1 MLYKLHGKL
10 DRREFKMKNTLT
22 MHLGMII
29 VGIIAS
35 MLLITSV
42 ATYNTA
48 YDELYKAAGIEAYG
62 CANITTGLIQPDDV
76 KKLIAGD
83 TSTIDKVSEQ
93 LNWTTAHKDIFET
106 QYIIDLDG
114 KLLAV
119 DDNLKEDGFKAG
131 DQFYIDKDAIAML
144 VEMQHSSY
152 SEAYEFAG
160 LERLSGYAP
169 IFEDHDPSKDI
180 IAISVIDF
188 DASIVTDR
196 TWDVVSGGILISLI
210 PLMLASLITLY
221 LIRRKTKPL
230 SALIAHAAEIA
241 KGNLTVK
248 DTHFTSKDEVGD
260 LSRTL
265 NTLASN
271 LRDII
276 GTIQKTSVQLTD
288 NVENNSISLNE
299 MRDAIHQVSTNMS
312 ETVASVSDGTI
323 TAEQSSNILQN
334 LAQGLQNSKDRAD
347 TTVINSKTTMN
358 IAEEG
363 LTRASEISRDMDKI
377 KSASIET
384 SETIGRLNE
393 ATTKIQQITSSISA
407 IAAQTN
413 LLALNASIE
422 AARAG
427 EHGKGFAVVAEEVR
441 KLAEQSNA
449 EVEQVETIIKDITES
464 IKLVVDSTEEST
476 KLIETGSSTVLQTSQ
491 SLSDI
496 STAVAKT
503 VKEISMISDMTTT
516 EADNS
521 KQVVVLIN
529 QLTES
534 IKEIE
539 QVTTS
544 ISAATEQTTASIDEI
559 ANRSSETNDIAHQ
572 LNQIVGKFKL

>member
-1 MLYKLHGKL
+1 
-10 DRREFKMKNTLT
+10 MKNTLT

-422 AARAG
+422 ADRAG

>member
-1 MLYKLHGKL
+1 
-10 DRREFKMKNTLT
+10 MKNNLT
-22 MHLGMII
+22 VHLGMII

-48 YDELYKAAGIEAYG
+48 YNELYKAAGIEAYG

-76 KKLIAGD
+76 KKILAGD
-83 TSTIDKVSEQ
+83 TSAIESVGEQ
-93 LNWTTAHKDIFET
+93 LNWTTAHKEIFET

-114 KLLAV
+114 KLLAM
-119 DDNLKEDGFKAG
+119 DDNLREDGFKAG
-131 DQFYIDKDAIAML
+131 DQFYIDKEAVAML
-144 VEMQHSSY
+144 VEMQHATY
-152 SEAYEFAG
+152 SEAYEFAD

-188 DASIVTDR
+188 DASIVSDR
-196 TWDVVSGGILISLI
+196 TWDVVSKGILISLI
-210 PLMLASLITLY
+210 PLILASLITLY

-230 SALIAHAAEIA
+230 SALIAHAGEIA
-241 KGNLTVK
+241 KGNLTVE
-248 DTHFTSKDEVGD
+248 DTNFTSKDEVGD
-260 LSRTL
+260 LSKIL

-271 LRDII
+271 LREII
-276 GTIQKTSVQLTD
+276 GTIQTTSVKLTN

-299 MRDAIHQVSTNMS
+299 MKDAVHQVSTNMS
-312 ETVASVSDGTI
+312 ETAASVSDGTI
-323 TAEQSSNILQN
+323 TAELSSEILQN
-334 LAQGLQNSKDRAD
+334 LAQGLQISKDRAD
-347 TTVINSKTTMN
+347 STVINSKTTMDT
-358 IAEEG
+358 AKEG
-363 LTRASEISRDMDKI
+363 LTRASEISHDMDKI
-377 KSASIET
+377 KTASIET

-393 ATTKIQQITSSISA
+393 ATKQIQQITGSISA

-441 KLAEQSNA
+441 KLAEQSNN
-449 EVEQVETIIKDITES
+449 EVDQVETIIKDITES
-464 IKLVVDSTEEST
+464 IKLVVESTEEST

-496 STAVAKT
+496 STAVAIT
-503 VKEISMISDMTTT
+503 VEEISMISELTTI

-521 KQVVVLIN
+521 KQVVELIT

-534 IKEIE
+534 IREIE

-544 ISAATEQTTASIDEI
+544 ISAATEETTASIDEI
-559 ANRSSETNDIAHQ
+559 ALRSNETNDIAHQ
-572 LNQIVGKFKL
+572 LNQIVNKFKL

>member
-1 MLYKLHGKL
+1 
-10 DRREFKMKNTLT
+10 MKNNLT
-22 MHLGMII
+22 VHLGMII
-29 VGIIAS
+29 VCIIAS

-48 YDELYKAAGIEAYG
+48 YNELYKAAGIEAYG

-76 KKLIAGD
+76 KKILAGD
-83 TSTIDKVSEQ
+83 TSAIESVGEQ
-93 LNWTTAHKDIFET
+93 LNWTTAHKEIFET

-114 KLLAV
+114 KLLAM
-119 DDNLKEDGFKAG
+119 DDNLKEDGFEAG
-131 DQFYIDKDAIAML
+131 DQFYIDKEAVAML
-144 VEMQHSSY
+144 VEMQHSTY
-152 SEAYEFAG
+152 SEAYEFAD

-188 DASIVTDR
+188 DASIVSDR
-196 TWDVVSGGILISLI
+196 TWDVVSKGILISLI
-210 PLMLASLITLY
+210 PLILASLITLY

-230 SALIAHAAEIA
+230 SALIAHAGEIA
-241 KGNLTVK
+241 KGNLTVE
-248 DTHFTSKDEVGD
+248 DTNFTSKDEVGD
-260 LSRTL
+260 LSKIL

-271 LRDII
+271 LREII
-276 GTIQKTSVQLTD
+276 GTIQTTSVKLTN

-299 MRDAIHQVSTNMS
+299 MKDAVHQVSTNMS
-312 ETVASVSDGTI
+312 ETAASVSDGTI
-323 TAEQSSNILQN
+323 TAERSSEILQN
-334 LAQGLQNSKDRAD
+334 LAQGLQISKDRAD
-347 TTVINSKTTMN
+347 STVINSKTTMDT
-358 IAEEG
+358 AKEG
-363 LTRASEISRDMDKI
+363 LTRASEISHDMDKI
-377 KSASIET
+377 KTASIET

-393 ATTKIQQITSSISA
+393 ATKQIQQITGSISA

-441 KLAEQSNA
+441 KLAEQSNN
-449 EVEQVETIIKDITES
+449 EVDQVETIIKDITES
-464 IKLVVDSTEEST
+464 IKLVVESTEEST

-496 STAVAKT
+496 STAVAIT
-503 VKEISMISDMTTT
+503 VEEISMISELTTI

-521 KQVVVLIN
+521 KQVVELIT

-534 IKEIE
+534 IREIE

-544 ISAATEQTTASIDEI
+544 ISAATEETTASIDEI
-559 ANRSSETNDIAHQ
+559 ALRSNETNDIAHQ
-572 LNQIVGKFKL
+572 LNQIVNKFKL

>member
-144 VEMQHSSY
+144 VEMQHSTY

-323 TAEQSSNILQN
+323 TAERSSNILQN

-358 IAEEG
+358 TAEEG

-441 KLAEQSNA
+441 KLAEQSNT

>member
-1 MLYKLHGKL
+1 
-10 DRREFKMKNTLT
+10 MKNTLT

-35 MLLITSV
+35 MLVITSV

-76 KKLIAGD
+76 KKIIAGD
-83 TSTIDKVSEQ
+83 TSAIDKVGQQ
-93 LNWTTAHKDIFET
+93 LNWTIAHKDIFET
-106 QYIIDLDG
+106 QYILDLDG
-114 KLLAV
+114 KLLAM
-119 DDNLKEDGFKAG
+119 DDNLKEHGFKAG
-131 DQFYIDKDAIAML
+131 DQYYIDEEAIAML
-144 VEMQHSSY
+144 IEMKHATY
-152 SEAYEFAG
+152 SEAYESAG

-169 IFEDHDPSKDI
+169 IFEDHDPSKSI

-188 DASIVTDR
+188 DASIVKDR

-210 PLMLASLITLY
+210 PLILASLVTLY

-230 SALIAHAAEIA
+230 SALIAHAGEIA
-241 KGNLTVK
+241 KGNLTVQ

-276 GTIQKTSVQLTD
+276 GTIQTTSVQLTN

-299 MRDAIHQVSTNMS
+299 MKDAAHQISTNMS
-312 ETVASVSDGTI
+312 ETAISVSDGTL
-323 TAEQSSNILQN
+323 TAERSSDILKN
-334 LAQGLQNSKDRAD
+334 LAQDLQISKERAD
-347 TTVINSKTTMN
+347 TSVINSKTTMQT
-358 IAEEG
+358 AEEG

-377 KSASIET
+377 RSASIET

-393 ATTKIQQITSSISA
+393 ATTKIQQITGSISA

-441 KLAEQSNA
+441 KLAEQSNT
-449 EVEQVETIIKDITES
+449 EVGQVESIIKDITES
-464 IKLVVDSTEEST
+464 IKLVVDSTKEST

-503 VKEISMISDMTTT
+503 VEEISMISEMTTT

-521 KQVVVLIN
+521 KRVVELIN

-534 IKEIE
+534 IRGIE
-539 QVTTS
+539 EVTTT
-544 ISAATEQTTASIDEI
+544 ISAATEETTASIDEI
-559 ANRSSETNDIAHQ
+559 AISSNETNEIAQQ
-572 LNQIVGKFKL
+572 LKQIVGKFKI

>member
-1 MLYKLHGKL
+1 
-10 DRREFKMKNTLT
+10 MKNNLT
-22 MHLGMII
+22 VHLGMII

-35 MLLITSV
+35 MLVITSV

-48 YDELYKAAGIEAYG
+48 YNELYKAAGIEAYG

-76 KKLIAGD
+76 KKILAGD
-83 TSTIDKVSEQ
+83 TSAIESVGEQ
-93 LNWTTAHKDIFET
+93 LNWTTAHKEIFET

-114 KLLAV
+114 KLLAM

-131 DQFYIDKDAIAML
+131 DQFYIDKEAVAML
-144 VEMQHSSY
+144 VEMQHATY
-152 SEAYEFAG
+152 SEAYEFAD

-188 DASIVTDR
+188 DASIVSDR
-196 TWDVVSGGILISLI
+196 TWDVVSKGILISLI
-210 PLMLASLITLY
+210 PLILASLITLY

-230 SALIAHAAEIA
+230 SALIAHAGEIA
-241 KGNLTVK
+241 KGNLTVE
-248 DTHFTSKDEVGD
+248 DTNFTSKDEVGD
-260 LSRTL
+260 LSKTL

-271 LRDII
+271 LREII
-276 GTIQKTSVQLTD
+276 GTIQTTSVQLTN

-299 MRDAIHQVSTNMS
+299 MKDAVHQVSTNMS
-312 ETVASVSDGTI
+312 ETAASVSDGTI
-323 TAEQSSNILQN
+323 TAERSSEILQS
-334 LAQGLQNSKDRAD
+334 LAQGLQVSKDRAD
-347 TTVINSKTTMN
+347 STVINSKTTMDT
-358 IAEEG
+358 AEEG
-363 LTRASEISRDMDKI
+363 LTRASEISHDMDKI
-377 KSASIET
+377 KTASIET

-393 ATTKIQQITSSISA
+393 ATKQIQQITGSISA

-441 KLAEQSNA
+441 KLAEQSNN
-449 EVEQVETIIKDITES
+449 EVDQVETIIKDITES
-464 IKLVVDSTEEST
+464 IKLVVESTEEST
-476 KLIETGSSTVLQTSQ
+476 KLIETGSSTVLQTTQ

-496 STAVAKT
+496 STAVAIT
-503 VKEISMISDMTTT
+503 VEEISMISELTTI

-521 KQVVVLIN
+521 KQVVELIT

-534 IKEIE
+534 IREIE

-544 ISAATEQTTASIDEI
+544 ISAATEETTASIDEI
-559 ANRSSETNDIAHQ
+559 ALRSNETNDIAHQ
-572 LNQIVGKFKL
+572 LNQIVNKFKL

>member
-1 MLYKLHGKL
+1 
-10 DRREFKMKNTLT
+10 MKNNLT
-22 MHLGMII
+22 VHLGMII

-35 MLLITSV
+35 MLVITSV

-48 YDELYKAAGIEAYG
+48 YNELYKAAGIEAYG

-76 KKLIAGD
+76 KKILAGD
-83 TSTIDKVSEQ
+83 TSAIESVGEQ
-93 LNWTTAHKDIFET
+93 LNWTTAHKEIFET

-114 KLLAV
+114 KLLAM
-119 DDNLKEDGFKAG
+119 DDNLREDGFKAG
-131 DQFYIDKDAIAML
+131 DQFYIDKEAVAML
-144 VEMQHSSY
+144 VEMQHATY
-152 SEAYEFAG
+152 SEAYEFAD

-188 DASIVTDR
+188 DASIVSDR
-196 TWDVVSGGILISLI
+196 TWDVVSKGILISLI
-210 PLMLASLITLY
+210 PLILASLITLY

-230 SALIAHAAEIA
+230 SALIAHAGEIA
-241 KGNLTVK
+241 KGNLTVE
-248 DTHFTSKDEVGD
+248 DTNFTSKDEVGD
-260 LSRTL
+260 LSKIL

-271 LRDII
+271 LREII
-276 GTIQKTSVQLTD
+276 GTIQTTSVKLTN

-299 MRDAIHQVSTNMS
+299 MKDAVHQVSTNMS
-312 ETVASVSDGTI
+312 ETAASVSDGTI
-323 TAEQSSNILQN
+323 TAERSSVILQN
-334 LAQGLQNSKDRAD
+334 LAQGLQISKDRAD
-347 TTVINSKTTMN
+347 STVINSKTTMDT
-358 IAEEG
+358 AKEG
-363 LTRASEISRDMDKI
+363 LTRASEISHDMDKI
-377 KSASIET
+377 KTASIET

-393 ATTKIQQITSSISA
+393 ATKQIQQITGSISA

-441 KLAEQSNA
+441 KLAEQSNN
-449 EVEQVETIIKDITES
+449 EVDQVETIIKDITES
-464 IKLVVDSTEEST
+464 IKLVVESTEEST

-496 STAVAKT
+496 STAVAIT
-503 VKEISMISDMTTT
+503 VEEISMISELTTI

-521 KQVVVLIN
+521 KQVVELIT

-534 IKEIE
+534 IREIE

-544 ISAATEQTTASIDEI
+544 ISAATEETTASIDEI
-559 ANRSSETNDIAHQ
+559 ALRSNETNDIAHQ
-572 LNQIVGKFKL
+572 LNQIVNKFKL

>member
-1 MLYKLHGKL
+1 
-10 DRREFKMKNTLT
+10 MKNNLT
-22 MHLGMII
+22 VHLGMII

-35 MLLITSV
+35 MLVITSV

-48 YDELYKAAGIEAYG
+48 YNELYKAAGIEAYG

-76 KKLIAGD
+76 KKILAGD
-83 TSTIDKVSEQ
+83 TSAIESVGEQ
-93 LNWTTAHKDIFET
+93 LNWTTAHKEIFET

-114 KLLAV
+114 KLLAM

-131 DQFYIDKDAIAML
+131 DQFYIDKEAVAML
-144 VEMQHSSY
+144 VEMQHATY
-152 SEAYEFAG
+152 SEAYEFAD

-188 DASIVTDR
+188 DASIVADR
-196 TWDVVSGGILISLI
+196 TWDVVSKGILISLI
-210 PLMLASLITLY
+210 PLILASLITLY

-230 SALIAHAAEIA
+230 SALIAHAGEIA
-241 KGNLTVK
+241 KGNLTVE
-248 DTHFTSKDEVGD
+248 DTNFTSKDEVGD
-260 LSRTL
+260 LSKIL

-271 LRDII
+271 LREII
-276 GTIQKTSVQLTD
+276 GTIQTTSVKLTN

-299 MRDAIHQVSTNMS
+299 MKDAVHQVSTNMS
-312 ETVASVSDGTI
+312 ETAASVSDGTI
-323 TAEQSSNILQN
+323 TAERSSEILQN
-334 LAQGLQNSKDRAD
+334 LAQGLQISKNRAD
-347 TTVINSKTTMN
+347 STVINSKTTMDT
-358 IAEEG
+358 AKEG
-363 LTRASEISRDMDKI
+363 LTRASEISHDMDKI
-377 KSASIET
+377 KTASIET

-393 ATTKIQQITSSISA
+393 ATKQIQQITGSISA

-441 KLAEQSNA
+441 KLAEQSNN
-449 EVEQVETIIKDITES
+449 EVDQVETIIKDITES
-464 IKLVVDSTEEST
+464 IKLVVESTEEST

-496 STAVAKT
+496 STAVAIT
-503 VKEISMISDMTTT
+503 VEEISMISELTTI

-521 KQVVVLIN
+521 KQVVELIT

-534 IKEIE
+534 IREIE

-544 ISAATEQTTASIDEI
+544 ISAATEETTASIDEI
-559 ANRSSETNDIAHQ
+559 ALRSNETNDIAHQ
-572 LNQIVGKFKL
+572 LNQIVNKFKL

>member
-1 MLYKLHGKL
+1 
-10 DRREFKMKNTLT
+10 MKNNLT

-35 MLLITSV
+35 MLFITSF

-76 KKLIAGD
+76 KKIVAGD
-83 TSTIDKVSEQ
+83 KSAIDNVGEQ

-106 QYIIDLDG
+106 QYIIDLNG
-114 KLLAV
+114 KLLAL

-131 DQFYIDKDAIAML
+131 DQFHIDKEAIDML
-144 VEMQHSSY
+144 VDMKHSTY
-152 SEAYEFAG
+152 SETYEFGG

-169 IFEDHDPSKDI
+169 IFEDHDPTKDI

-188 DASIVTDR
+188 DASIVSDR
-196 TWDVVSGGILISLI
+196 TWDVVSGGILISII
-210 PLMLASLITLY
+210 PLILASLITLY

-230 SALIAHAAEIA
+230 SALIAHAGEIA

-248 DTHFTSKDEVGD
+248 DTNFTSKDEVGD

-265 NTLASN
+265 NTLATN
-271 LRDII
+271 LRNII
-276 GTIQKTSVQLTD
+276 GTIQTTSVQLTK

-299 MRDAIHQVSTNMS
+299 MKDAVHQVSVNMS
-312 ETVASVSDGTI
+312 ETAASVADGTV
-323 TAEQSSNILQN
+323 TAEKSSDILQD
-334 LAQGLQNSKDRAD
+334 LAHGLQISKERAD
-347 TTVINSKTTMN
+347 TSVLNSKTTMN
-358 IAEEG
+358 TAEEG
-363 LTRASEISRDMDKI
+363 LTRASEISRDMNKI
-377 KSASIET
+377 KTASIET

-427 EHGKGFAVVAEEVR
+427 EQGKGFAVVAEEVR
-441 KLAEQSNA
+441 KLAEQSNK
-449 EVEQVETIIKDITES
+449 EVEQVENIIKDITES
-464 IKLVVDSTEEST
+464 IKQVVLSTEEST
-476 KLIETGSSTVLQTSQ
+476 KVIEAGSSTVQQTSQ

-496 STAVAKT
+496 SSAVEKT
-503 VKEISMISDMTTT
+503 VEEITMISNLTTT

-521 KQVVVLIN
+521 KQVVELIT

-534 IKEIE
+534 IREIE

-544 ISAATEQTTASIDEI
+544 ISAATEETTASIDEI
-559 ANRSSETNDIAHQ
+559 AYRSNETNEIAHE

>member
-1 MLYKLHGKL
+1 
-10 DRREFKMKNTLT
+10 MKNNLT
-22 MHLGMII
+22 VHLGMII

-48 YDELYKAAGIEAYG
+48 YNELYKAAGIEAYG

-76 KKLIAGD
+76 KKILAGD
-83 TSTIDKVSEQ
+83 TSAIESVGEQ
-93 LNWTTAHKDIFET
+93 LNWTTAHKEIFET

-114 KLLAV
+114 KLLAM
-119 DDNLKEDGFKAG
+119 DDNLREDGFKAG
-131 DQFYIDKDAIAML
+131 DQFYIDKEAVAML
-144 VEMQHSSY
+144 VEMQHATY
-152 SEAYEFAG
+152 SEPYEFAD

-188 DASIVTDR
+188 DASIVSDR
-196 TWDVVSGGILISLI
+196 TWDVVSKGILISLI
-210 PLMLASLITLY
+210 PLILASLITLY

-230 SALIAHAAEIA
+230 SALIAHAGEIA
-241 KGNLTVK
+241 KGNLTVE
-248 DTHFTSKDEVGD
+248 DTNFTSKDEVGD
-260 LSRTL
+260 LSKIL

-271 LRDII
+271 LREII
-276 GTIQKTSVQLTD
+276 GTIQTTSVKLTN

-299 MRDAIHQVSTNMS
+299 MKDAVHQVSTNMS
-312 ETVASVSDGTI
+312 ETAASVSDGTI
-323 TAEQSSNILQN
+323 TAERSSVILQN
-334 LAQGLQNSKDRAD
+334 LAQGLQISKDRAD
-347 TTVINSKTTMN
+347 STVINSKTTMDT
-358 IAEEG
+358 AKEG
-363 LTRASEISRDMDKI
+363 LTRASEISHDMDKI
-377 KSASIET
+377 KTASIET

-393 ATTKIQQITSSISA
+393 ATKQIQQITGSISA

-441 KLAEQSNA
+441 KLAEQSNN
-449 EVEQVETIIKDITES
+449 EVDQVETIIKDITES
-464 IKLVVDSTEEST
+464 IKLVVESTEEST

-496 STAVAKT
+496 STAVAIT
-503 VKEISMISDMTTT
+503 VEEISMISELTTI

-521 KQVVVLIN
+521 KQVVELIT

-534 IKEIE
+534 IREIE
-539 QVTTS
+539 EVTTS
-544 ISAATEQTTASIDEI
+544 ISAATEETTASIDEI
-559 ANRSSETNDIAHQ
+559 ALRSNETNDIAHQ
-572 LNQIVGKFKL
+572 LNQIVNKFKL

>member
-1 MLYKLHGKL
+1 
-10 DRREFKMKNTLT
+10 MKNTLT
-22 MHLGMII
+22 VHLGMII

-62 CANITTGLIQPDDV
+62 CANITTGLIQAEDV
-76 KKLIAGD
+76 KKIISGD
-83 TSTIDKVSEQ
+83 SSTIDKVSEQ

-106 QYIIDLDG
+106 QYIIDLNG
-114 KLLAV
+114 TLLAL
-119 DDNLKEDGFKAG
+119 DDNLKKAGFKAG
-131 DQFYIDKDAIAML
+131 DQFHIDEEAIAML
-144 VEMQHSSY
+144 IDMKHSTY
-152 SEAYEFAG
+152 SEAYEFG
-160 LERLSGYAP
+160 DLERLSGYAP

-180 IAISVIDF
+180 IAINVIDF
-188 DASIVTDR
+188 DASIVKER
-196 TWDVVSGGILISLI
+196 TWDVVSGGILISII
-210 PLMLASLITLY
+210 PLILASLVTLF

-230 SALIAHAAEIA
+230 SALIAHAGEIA
-241 KGNLTVK
+241 KGNLTVN
-248 DTHFTSKDEVGD
+248 DTDFTSKDEVGD

-271 LRDII
+271 LRNII
-276 GTIQKTSVQLTD
+276 GTIQTTSVQLTK

-299 MRDAIHQVSTNMS
+299 MKDAVHQVSVNMS
-312 ETVASVSDGTI
+312 ETAASVSDGTI
-323 TAEQSSNILQN
+323 TAEQSSDILQN
-334 LAQGLQNSKDRAD
+334 LAQGLQISKERAD
-347 TTVINSKTTMN
+347 MSVLNSKTTMQT
-358 IAEEG
+358 AEEG

-377 KSASIET
+377 RSASIET

-393 ATTKIQQITSSISA
+393 ATTKIQQITGSISA

-427 EHGKGFAVVAEEVR
+427 EQGKGFAVVAEEVR
-441 KLAEQSNA
+441 KLAEQSNT
-449 EVEQVETIIKDITES
+449 EVEQVEKIIKDITEN
-464 IKLVVDSTEEST
+464 IKQVVESTVEST
-476 KLIETGSSTVLQTSQ
+476 KLIETGSSTVHQTSQ

-496 STAVAKT
+496 STAVEKT
-503 VKEISMISDMTTT
+503 VEEITMISDMTTT

-521 KQVVVLIN
+521 KQVVELIT

-534 IKEIE
+534 IREIE
-539 QVTTS
+539 EVTTS

-559 ANRSSETNDIAHQ
+559 ANRSNETFEIAHE

>member
-1 MLYKLHGKL
+1 MESKIGEL
-10 DRREFKMKNTLT
+10 KMKNTLT
-22 MHLGMII
+22 VHLGMII
-29 VGIIAS
+29 IGIIAS

-62 CANITTGLIQPDDV
+62 CANITTGLVQPDDV
-76 KKLIAGD
+76 KKILAGD
-83 TSTIDKVSEQ
+83 TAAIDKVGEQ

-106 QYIIDLDG
+106 QYILDLDG
-114 KLLAV
+114 KLLAM
-119 DDNLKEDGFKAG
+119 DDNLKADGFKAG
-131 DQFYIDKDAIAML
+131 DQFYIDKEAIAML
-144 VEMQHSSY
+144 VKMQHSTY

-169 IFEDHDPSKDI
+169 IFEDHDTSKNI

-188 DASIVTDR
+188 DASIVSDR
-196 TWDVVSGGILISLI
+196 TWDVVSKGILLSLI
-210 PLMLASLITLY
+210 PLILASLVTLY

-230 SALIAHAAEIA
+230 SALIAHAGEIA

-260 LSRTL
+260 LSKTL

-271 LRDII
+271 LREII
-276 GTIQKTSVQLTD
+276 GTIQTTSVKLTN

-299 MRDAIHQVSTNMS
+299 MKDAVHQVSTNMS
-312 ETVASVSDGTI
+312 ETASSVSDGTI
-323 TAEQSSNILQN
+323 TAERSSDILQN
-334 LAQGLQNSKDRAD
+334 LAKDLQISKDRAD
-347 TTVINSKTTMN
+347 TTVINSKTTMHT
-358 IAEEG
+358 AEEG
-363 LTRASEISRDMDKI
+363 LTRASEISHDMDKI
-377 KSASIET
+377 KSASLET

-393 ATTKIQQITSSISA
+393 ATKQIQQITGSISA

-441 KLAEQSNA
+441 KLAEQSNS

-464 IKLVVDSTEEST
+464 IKLVVESTEEST
-476 KLIETGSSTVLQTSQ
+476 KLIETGTSTVLQTSQ

-503 VKEISMISDMTTT
+503 VEEISMISEMTTI

-521 KQVVVLIN
+521 KHVVELIT

-534 IKEIE
+534 IREIE

-544 ISAATEQTTASIDEI
+544 ISAATEETTASIDEI
-559 ANRSSETNDIAHQ
+559 AIRSNETNEIAHQ
-572 LNQIVGKFKL
+572 LSQIVSKFKL

>member
-1 MLYKLHGKL
+1 MFFEKV
-10 DRREFKMKNTLT
+10 DRREFEMKNNLT
-22 MHLGMII
+22 VHLGMII

-35 MLLITSV
+35 MLVITSV

-62 CANITTGLIQPDDV
+62 CANITTGLIQPEDV
-76 KKLIAGD
+76 KKIVAGD
-83 TSTIDKVSEQ
+83 TSAIDKVGEQ
-93 LNWTTAHKDIFET
+93 LNWTTTHKDIFET

-114 KLLAV
+114 KLLAM

-131 DQFYIDKDAIAML
+131 DQFYIDEEAIAML
-144 VEMQHSSY
+144 VEMEHSTY
-152 SEAYEFAG
+152 SEAYEFAD

-169 IFEDHDPSKDI
+169 IFEDHDPSKEI
-180 IAISVIDF
+180 IAVSVIDF
-188 DASIVTDR
+188 DASIVSER
-196 TWDVVSGGILISLI
+196 TWDVVSKGILISLI
-210 PLMLASLITLY
+210 PLILASLVTLF

-230 SALIAHAAEIA
+230 SALIAHAGEIA
-241 KGNLTVK
+241 KGNLSVE
-248 DTHFTSKDEVGD
+248 DTHFTSNDEVGD

-271 LRDII
+271 LREII
-276 GTIQKTSVQLTD
+276 GTIQTTSVQLSN

-299 MRDAIHQVSTNMS
+299 MKDAVHQVSTNMS
-312 ETVASVSDGTI
+312 ETATSVSDGTI
-323 TAEQSSNILQN
+323 TAERSSDILQE
-334 LAQGLQNSKDRAD
+334 LAQGLQNSKVRAD
-347 TTVINSKTTMN
+347 TSVTNSKKTLQT
-358 IAEEG
+358 AAEG
-363 LTRASEISRDMDKI
+363 LNRASEISRDMDKI

-384 SETIGRLNE
+384 SETIGRLNV
-393 ATTKIQQITSSISA
+393 ATTQIQQITDSISA

-441 KLAEQSNA
+441 KLAEQSKN
-449 EVEQVETIIKDITES
+449 EVGQVETIIKDITES
-464 IKLVVDSTEEST
+464 IKLVVNSTEEST

-496 STAVAKT
+496 SSAVAKT
-503 VKEISMISDMTTT
+503 AEEISKISEMTTI
-516 EADNS
+516 EAANS
-521 KQVVVLIN
+521 KQVVELITH
-529 QLTES
+529 LTES
-534 IKEIE
+534 IREIE

-544 ISAATEQTTASIDEI
+544 ISAATEETTASIDEI
-559 ANRSSETNDIAHQ
+559 AIRSYETNEIALQ

>member
-1 MLYKLHGKL
+1 
-10 DRREFKMKNTLT
+10 MKNNLT
-22 MHLGMII
+22 VHLGMII

-48 YDELYKAAGIEAYG
+48 YNELYKAAGIEAYG

-76 KKLIAGD
+76 KKILAGD
-83 TSTIDKVSEQ
+83 TSAIESVGEQ
-93 LNWTTAHKDIFET
+93 LNWTTAHKEIFET

-114 KLLAV
+114 KLLAM
-119 DDNLKEDGFKAG
+119 DDNLREDGFKAG
-131 DQFYIDKDAIAML
+131 DQFHIDKEAVAML
-144 VEMQHSSY
+144 VEMQHATY
-152 SEAYEFAG
+152 SEAYEFAD

-188 DASIVTDR
+188 DASIVSDR
-196 TWDVVSGGILISLI
+196 TWDVVSKGILISLI
-210 PLMLASLITLY
+210 PLILASLITLY

-230 SALIAHAAEIA
+230 SALIAHAGEIA
-241 KGNLTVK
+241 KGNLTVE
-248 DTHFTSKDEVGD
+248 DTNFTSKDEVGD
-260 LSRTL
+260 LSKIL

-271 LRDII
+271 LREII
-276 GTIQKTSVQLTD
+276 GTIQTTSVKLTN

-299 MRDAIHQVSTNMS
+299 MKDAVHQVSTNMS
-312 ETVASVSDGTI
+312 ETAASVSDGTI
-323 TAEQSSNILQN
+323 TAERSSEILQN
-334 LAQGLQNSKDRAD
+334 LAQGLQISKDRAD
-347 TTVINSKTTMN
+347 STVINSKTTMDT
-358 IAEEG
+358 AKEG
-363 LTRASEISRDMDKI
+363 LTRASEISHDMDKI
-377 KSASIET
+377 KTASIET

-393 ATTKIQQITSSISA
+393 ATKQIQQITGSISA

-441 KLAEQSNA
+441 KLAEQSNN
-449 EVEQVETIIKDITES
+449 EVDQVETIIKDITES
-464 IKLVVDSTEEST
+464 IKLVVESTEEST

-496 STAVAKT
+496 STAVAIT
-503 VKEISMISDMTTT
+503 VEEISMISELTTI

-521 KQVVVLIN
+521 KQVVELIT

-534 IKEIE
+534 IREIE

-544 ISAATEQTTASIDEI
+544 ISAATEETTASIDEI
-559 ANRSSETNDIAHQ
+559 ALRSNETNDIAHQ
-572 LNQIVGKFKL
+572 LNQIVNKFKL

>member
-1 MLYKLHGKL
+1 
-10 DRREFKMKNTLT
+10 MKNNLT
-22 MHLGMII
+22 VHLGMII

-48 YDELYKAAGIEAYG
+48 YNELYKAAGIEAYG

-76 KKLIAGD
+76 KKILAGD
-83 TSTIDKVSEQ
+83 TSAIESVGEQ
-93 LNWTTAHKDIFET
+93 LNWTTAHKEIFET

-114 KLLAV
+114 KLLAM
-119 DDNLKEDGFKAG
+119 DDNLREDGFKAG
-131 DQFYIDKDAIAML
+131 DQFYIDKEAVAML
-144 VEMQHSSY
+144 VEMQHATY
-152 SEAYEFAG
+152 SEAYEFAD

-169 IFEDHDPSKDI
+169 IFEDHDPSKNI

-188 DASIVTDR
+188 DASIVSDR
-196 TWDVVSGGILISLI
+196 TWDVVSKGILSSLI
-210 PLMLASLITLY
+210 PLILASLITLY

-230 SALIAHAAEIA
+230 SALIAHAGEIA
-241 KGNLTVK
+241 KGNLTVE
-248 DTHFTSKDEVGD
+248 DTNFTSKDEVGD
-260 LSRTL
+260 LSKIL
-265 NTLASN
+265 NTLALN
-271 LRDII
+271 LREII
-276 GTIQKTSVQLTD
+276 GTIQTTSVKLTN

-299 MRDAIHQVSTNMS
+299 MKDAVHQVSTNMS
-312 ETVASVSDGTI
+312 ETAASVSDGTI
-323 TAEQSSNILQN
+323 TAERSSEILQN
-334 LAQGLQNSKDRAD
+334 LAQGLQISKDRAD
-347 TTVINSKTTMN
+347 STVINSKTTMDT
-358 IAEEG
+358 AKEG
-363 LTRASEISRDMDKI
+363 LTRASEISHDMDKI
-377 KSASIET
+377 KTASIET

-393 ATTKIQQITSSISA
+393 ATKQIQQITGSISA

-441 KLAEQSNA
+441 KLAEQSNN
-449 EVEQVETIIKDITES
+449 EVDQVETIIKDITES
-464 IKLVVDSTEEST
+464 IKLVVESTEEST

-496 STAVAKT
+496 STAVAIT
-503 VKEISMISDMTTT
+503 VEEISMISELTTI

-521 KQVVVLIN
+521 KQVVELIT

-534 IKEIE
+534 IREIE

-544 ISAATEQTTASIDEI
+544 ISAATEETTASIDEI
-559 ANRSSETNDIAHQ
+559 ALRSNETNDIAHQ
-572 LNQIVGKFKL
+572 LNQIVNKFKL

>member
-1 MLYKLHGKL
+1 
-10 DRREFKMKNTLT
+10 MKNNLT
-22 MHLGMII
+22 VHLGMII

-48 YDELYKAAGIEAYG
+48 YNELYKAAGIEAYG

-76 KKLIAGD
+76 KKILAGD
-83 TSTIDKVSEQ
+83 TSAIESVGEQ
-93 LNWTTAHKDIFET
+93 LNWTTAHKEIFET

-114 KLLAV
+114 KLLAM
-119 DDNLKEDGFKAG
+119 DDNLREDGFKAG
-131 DQFYIDKDAIAML
+131 DQFYIDKEAVAML
-144 VEMQHSSY
+144 VEMQHATY
-152 SEAYEFAG
+152 SEAYEFAD

-188 DASIVTDR
+188 DASIVSDR
-196 TWDVVSGGILISLI
+196 TWDVVSKGILISLI
-210 PLMLASLITLY
+210 PLILASLITLY

-230 SALIAHAAEIA
+230 SALIAHAGEIA
-241 KGNLTVK
+241 KGNLTVE
-248 DTHFTSKDEVGD
+248 DTNFTSKDEVGD
-260 LSRTL
+260 LSKIL

-271 LRDII
+271 LREII
-276 GTIQKTSVQLTD
+276 GTIQTTSVKLTN

-299 MRDAIHQVSTNMS
+299 MKDAVHQVSTNMS
-312 ETVASVSDGTI
+312 ETAASVSDGTI
-323 TAEQSSNILQN
+323 TAERSSEILQN
-334 LAQGLQNSKDRAD
+334 LAQGLQISKNRAD
-347 TTVINSKTTMN
+347 STVINSKTTMDT
-358 IAEEG
+358 AKEG
-363 LTRASEISRDMDKI
+363 LTRASEISHDMDKI
-377 KSASIET
+377 KTASIET

-393 ATTKIQQITSSISA
+393 ATKQIQQITGSISA

-441 KLAEQSNA
+441 KLAEQSNN
-449 EVEQVETIIKDITES
+449 EVDQVETIIKDITES
-464 IKLVVDSTEEST
+464 IKLVVESTEEST

-496 STAVAKT
+496 STAVAIT
-503 VKEISMISDMTTT
+503 VEEISMISELTTI

-521 KQVVVLIN
+521 KQVVELIT

-534 IKEIE
+534 IREIE

-544 ISAATEQTTASIDEI
+544 ISAATEETTASIDEI
-559 ANRSSETNDIAHQ
+559 ALRSNETNDIAHQ
-572 LNQIVGKFKL
+572 LNQIVNKFKL

>member
-1 MLYKLHGKL
+1 
-10 DRREFKMKNTLT
+10 MKNNLT
-22 MHLGMII
+22 VHLGMII

-48 YDELYKAAGIEAYG
+48 YNELYKAAGIEAYG

-76 KKLIAGD
+76 KKILAGD
-83 TSTIDKVSEQ
+83 TSAIESVGEQ
-93 LNWTTAHKDIFET
+93 LNWTTAHKEIFET

-114 KLLAV
+114 KLLAM
-119 DDNLKEDGFKAG
+119 DDNLREDGFKAG
-131 DQFYIDKDAIAML
+131 DQFYIDKEAVAML
-144 VEMQHSSY
+144 VEMQHATY
-152 SEAYEFAG
+152 SEAYEFAD

-188 DASIVTDR
+188 DASIVSDR
-196 TWDVVSGGILISLI
+196 TWDVVSKGILISLI
-210 PLMLASLITLY
+210 PLILASLITLY

-230 SALIAHAAEIA
+230 SALIAHAGEIA
-241 KGNLTVK
+241 KGNLTVE
-248 DTHFTSKDEVGD
+248 DTNFTSKDEVGD
-260 LSRTL
+260 LSKIL

-271 LRDII
+271 LREII
-276 GTIQKTSVQLTD
+276 GTIQTTSVKLTN
-288 NVENNSISLNE
+288 NVENNSICLNE
-299 MRDAIHQVSTNMS
+299 MKDAVHQVSTNMS
-312 ETVASVSDGTI
+312 ETAASVSDGTI
-323 TAEQSSNILQN
+323 TAERSSEILQN
-334 LAQGLQNSKDRAD
+334 LAQGLQISKNRAD
-347 TTVINSKTTMN
+347 STVINSKTTMDT
-358 IAEEG
+358 AKEG
-363 LTRASEISRDMDKI
+363 LTRASEISHDMDKI
-377 KSASIET
+377 KTASIET

-393 ATTKIQQITSSISA
+393 ATKQIQQITGSISA

-441 KLAEQSNA
+441 KLAEQSNS
-449 EVEQVETIIKDITES
+449 EVDQVETIIKDITES
-464 IKLVVDSTEEST
+464 IKLVVESTEEST

-496 STAVAKT
+496 STAVAIT
-503 VKEISMISDMTTT
+503 VEEISMISELTTI

-521 KQVVVLIN
+521 KQVVELIT

-534 IKEIE
+534 IREIE

-544 ISAATEQTTASIDEI
+544 ISAATEETTASIDEI
-559 ANRSSETNDIAHQ
+559 ALRSNETNDIAHQ
-572 LNQIVGKFKL
+572 LNQIVNKFKL

>member
-1 MLYKLHGKL
+1 
-10 DRREFKMKNTLT
+10 MKNNLT
-22 MHLGMII
+22 VHLGMII

-35 MLLITSV
+35 MLVITSV

-48 YDELYKAAGIEAYG
+48 YNELYKAAGIEAYG

-76 KKLIAGD
+76 KKILAGD
-83 TSTIDKVSEQ
+83 TSAIESVGEQ
-93 LNWTTAHKDIFET
+93 LNWTTAHKEIFET

-114 KLLAV
+114 KLLAM

-131 DQFYIDKDAIAML
+131 DQFYIDKEAVAML
-144 VEMQHSSY
+144 VEMQHATY
-152 SEAYEFAG
+152 SEAYEFAD

-188 DASIVTDR
+188 DASIVSDR
-196 TWDVVSGGILISLI
+196 TWDVVSKGILISLI
-210 PLMLASLITLY
+210 PLILASLITLY

-230 SALIAHAAEIA
+230 SALIAHAGEIA
-241 KGNLTVK
+241 KGNLTVE
-248 DTHFTSKDEVGD
+248 DTNFTSKDEVGD
-260 LSRTL
+260 LSKIL

-271 LRDII
+271 LREII
-276 GTIQKTSVQLTD
+276 GTIQTTSVKLTN

-299 MRDAIHQVSTNMS
+299 MKDAVHQVSTNMS
-312 ETVASVSDGTI
+312 ETAASVSDGTI
-323 TAEQSSNILQN
+323 TAERSSEILQN
-334 LAQGLQNSKDRAD
+334 LAQGLQISKNRAD
-347 TTVINSKTTMN
+347 STVINSKTTMDT
-358 IAEEG
+358 AKEG
-363 LTRASEISRDMDKI
+363 LTRASEISHDMDKI
-377 KSASIET
+377 KTASIET
-384 SETIGRLNE
+384 SETIGRLND
-393 ATTKIQQITSSISA
+393 ATKQIQQITGSISA

-441 KLAEQSNA
+441 KLAEQSNN
-449 EVEQVETIIKDITES
+449 EVDQVETIIKDITES
-464 IKLVVDSTEEST
+464 IKLVVESTEEST

-496 STAVAKT
+496 STAVAIT
-503 VKEISMISDMTTT
+503 VEEISMISELTTI

-521 KQVVVLIN
+521 KQVVELIT

-534 IKEIE
+534 IREIE

-544 ISAATEQTTASIDEI
+544 ISAATEETTASIDEI
-559 ANRSSETNDIAHQ
+559 ALRSNETNDIAHQ
-572 LNQIVGKFKL
+572 LNQIVNKFKL

>member
-1 MLYKLHGKL
+1 
-10 DRREFKMKNTLT
+10 MKNNLT
-22 MHLGMII
+22 VHLGMII

-48 YDELYKAAGIEAYG
+48 HNELYKAAGIEAYG
-62 CANITTGLIQPDDV
+62 CATITTGLIQPDDV
-76 KKLIAGD
+76 KKIIAGD
-83 TSTIDKVSEQ
+83 TSAIDKVSGQ

-114 KLLAV
+114 KLLAL

-131 DQFYIDKDAIAML
+131 DQFYIDEEAIAML
-144 VEMQHSSY
+144 IEMEHSTY

-169 IFEDHDPSKDI
+169 IFEDHDPSKEI

-188 DASIVTDR
+188 DTSIVTDR
-196 TWDVVSGGILISLI
+196 TWDVVSGGILLSLI
-210 PLMLASLITLY
+210 PLILASLVTLY

-230 SALIAHAAEIA
+230 SALIAHAGEIA
-241 KGNLTVK
+241 KGNLTVQ

-276 GTIQKTSVQLTD
+276 GTIQTTSVQLSS

-299 MRDAIHQVSTNMS
+299 MKDAAYQISTNMS
-312 ETVASVSDGTI
+312 ETAISVSDGTI
-323 TAEQSSNILQN
+323 TAERSSDILKN
-334 LAQGLQNSKDRAD
+334 LAQGLQISKERAD
-347 TTVINSKTTMN
+347 TSVINSRTTMQT
-358 IAEEG
+358 AEEG

-377 KSASIET
+377 RSASIET

-393 ATTKIQQITSSISA
+393 ATTKIQQITGSISA

-441 KLAEQSNA
+441 KLAEQSNT
-449 EVEQVETIIKDITES
+449 EVGQVESIIKDITES
-464 IKLVVDSTEEST
+464 IKLVVVSTEEST

-503 VKEISMISDMTTT
+503 VEEISMISEMTTT

-521 KQVVVLIN
+521 KEVVKLIN

-534 IKEIE
+534 IREIE
-539 QVTTS
+539 EVTTT
-544 ISAATEQTTASIDEI
+544 ISAATEETTASIDEI
-559 ANRSSETNDIAHQ
+559 AISSNETNEIAQQ
-572 LNQIVGKFKL
+572 LNQIVGKFKI

>member
-1 MLYKLHGKL
+1 
-10 DRREFKMKNTLT
+10 MKNNLT
-22 MHLGMII
+22 VHLGMII

-48 YDELYKAAGIEAYG
+48 YNELYKAAGIEAYG

-76 KKLIAGD
+76 KKILAGD
-83 TSTIDKVSEQ
+83 TSAIESVGEQ
-93 LNWTTAHKDIFET
+93 LNWTTAHKEIFET

-114 KLLAV
+114 KLLAM
-119 DDNLKEDGFKAG
+119 DDNLREDGFKAG
-131 DQFYIDKDAIAML
+131 DQFYIDKEAVAML
-144 VEMQHSSY
+144 VEMQHATY
-152 SEAYEFAG
+152 SEAYEFAD

-188 DASIVTDR
+188 DASIVSDR
-196 TWDVVSGGILISLI
+196 TWDVVSKGILISLI
-210 PLMLASLITLY
+210 PLILASLITLY

-230 SALIAHAAEIA
+230 SALIAHAGEIA
-241 KGNLTVK
+241 KGNLTVE
-248 DTHFTSKDEVGD
+248 DTNFTSKDEVGD
-260 LSRTL
+260 LSKIL

-271 LRDII
+271 LREII
-276 GTIQKTSVQLTD
+276 GTIQTTSVKLTN

-299 MRDAIHQVSTNMS
+299 MKDAVHQVSTNMS
-312 ETVASVSDGTI
+312 ETAASVSDGTI
-323 TAEQSSNILQN
+323 TAERSSEILQN
-334 LAQGLQNSKDRAD
+334 LAQGLQISKNRAD
-347 TTVINSKTTMN
+347 STVINSKTTMDT
-358 IAEEG
+358 AKEG
-363 LTRASEISRDMDKI
+363 LTRASEISHDMDKI
-377 KSASIET
+377 KTASIET

-393 ATTKIQQITSSISA
+393 ATKQIQQITGSISA

-441 KLAEQSNA
+441 KLAEQSNS
-449 EVEQVETIIKDITES
+449 EVDQVETIIKDITES
-464 IKLVVDSTEEST
+464 IKLVVESTEEST

-496 STAVAKT
+496 STAVAIT
-503 VKEISMISDMTTT
+503 VEEISMISELTTI

-521 KQVVVLIN
+521 KQVVELIT

-534 IKEIE
+534 IREIE

-544 ISAATEQTTASIDEI
+544 ISAATEETTASIDEI
-559 ANRSSETNDIAHQ
+559 ALRSNETNDIAHQ
-572 LNQIVGKFKL
+572 LNQIVNKFKL

>member
-1 MLYKLHGKL
+1 
-10 DRREFKMKNTLT
+10 MKNNLT
-22 MHLGMII
+22 VHLGMII

-48 YDELYKAAGIEAYG
+48 YNELYKAAGIEAYG

-76 KKLIAGD
+76 KKILAGD
-83 TSTIDKVSEQ
+83 TSAIESVGEQ
-93 LNWTTAHKDIFET
+93 LNWTTAHKEIFET

-114 KLLAV
+114 KLLAM
-119 DDNLKEDGFKAG
+119 DDNLREDGFKAG
-131 DQFYIDKDAIAML
+131 DQFYIDKEAVAML
-144 VEMQHSSY
+144 VEMQHATY
-152 SEAYEFAG
+152 SEAYEFAD

-188 DASIVTDR
+188 DASIVSDR
-196 TWDVVSGGILISLI
+196 TWDVVSKGILISLI
-210 PLMLASLITLY
+210 PLILASLITLY

-230 SALIAHAAEIA
+230 SALIAHAGEIA
-241 KGNLTVK
+241 KGNLTVE
-248 DTHFTSKDEVGD
+248 DTNFTSKDEVGD
-260 LSRTL
+260 LSKIL

-271 LRDII
+271 LREII
-276 GTIQKTSVQLTD
+276 GTIQTTSVKLTN

-299 MRDAIHQVSTNMS
+299 MKDAVHQVSTNMS
-312 ETVASVSDGTI
+312 ETAASVSDGTI
-323 TAEQSSNILQN
+323 TAERSSEILQN
-334 LAQGLQNSKDRAD
+334 LAQGLQISKDRAD
-347 TTVINSKTTMN
+347 STVINSKTTMDT
-358 IAEEG
+358 AKEG
-363 LTRASEISRDMDKI
+363 LTRASEISHDMDKI
-377 KSASIET
+377 KTASIET

-393 ATTKIQQITSSISA
+393 ATKQIQQITGSISA

-441 KLAEQSNA
+441 KLAEQSNN
-449 EVEQVETIIKDITES
+449 EVDQVETIIKDITES
-464 IKLVVDSTEEST
+464 IKLVVESTEEST

-496 STAVAKT
+496 STAVAIT
-503 VKEISMISDMTTT
+503 VEEISMISELTTI

-521 KQVVVLIN
+521 KQVVELIT

-534 IKEIE
+534 IREIE

-544 ISAATEQTTASIDEI
+544 ISAATEETTASIDEI
-559 ANRSSETNDIAHQ
+559 ALRSNETNDIAHQ
-572 LNQIVGKFKL
+572 LNQIVNKFKL

>member
-1 MLYKLHGKL
+1 
-10 DRREFKMKNTLT
+10 MKNNLT
-22 MHLGMII
+22 VHLGMII

-48 YDELYKAAGIEAYG
+48 YNELYKAAGIEAYG
-62 CANITTGLIQPDDV
+62 CANITTALIQPDDV
-76 KKLIAGD
+76 KKILAGD
-83 TSTIDKVSEQ
+83 TSAIESVGEQ
-93 LNWTTAHKDIFET
+93 LNWTTAHKEIFET

-114 KLLAV
+114 KLLAM

-131 DQFYIDKDAIAML
+131 DQFYIDKEAVSML
-144 VEMQHSSY
+144 VEMKHSTY
-152 SEAYEFAG
+152 SEAYEFAD

-188 DASIVTDR
+188 DASIVSDR
-196 TWDVVSGGILISLI
+196 TWDVVSKGILISLI
-210 PLMLASLITLY
+210 PLILASLITLY

-230 SALIAHAAEIA
+230 SALIAHAGEIA
-241 KGNLTVK
+241 KGNLTVE
-248 DTHFTSKDEVGD
+248 DTNFTSKDEVGD
-260 LSRTL
+260 LSKIL

-271 LRDII
+271 LREII
-276 GTIQKTSVQLTD
+276 GTIQTTSVKLTN

-299 MRDAIHQVSTNMS
+299 MKDAVHQVSTNMS
-312 ETVASVSDGTI
+312 ETAASVSDGTI
-323 TAEQSSNILQN
+323 TAERSSEILQN
-334 LAQGLQNSKDRAD
+334 LAQGLQISKDRAD
-347 TTVINSKTTMN
+347 STVINSKTTMDT
-358 IAEEG
+358 AKEG
-363 LTRASEISRDMDKI
+363 LTRASEISHDMDKI
-377 KSASIET
+377 KTASIET

-393 ATTKIQQITSSISA
+393 ATKQIQQITGSISA

-441 KLAEQSNA
+441 KLAEQSNS
-449 EVEQVETIIKDITES
+449 EVDQVETIIKDITES
-464 IKLVVDSTEEST
+464 IKLVVESTEEST

-496 STAVAKT
+496 STAVAIT
-503 VKEISMISDMTTT
+503 VEEISMISELTTI

-521 KQVVVLIN
+521 KQVVELIT

-534 IKEIE
+534 IREIE

-544 ISAATEQTTASIDEI
+544 ISAATEETTASIDEI
-559 ANRSSETNDIAHQ
+559 ALRSNETNDIAHQ
-572 LNQIVGKFKL
+572 LNQIVNKFKL